1 MAPRLPAS
9 PLQER
14 GRRAR
19 RRARRPNQREPNGG
33 AAGSRQGRPGR
44 ARPGRER
51 AGLGRSA
58 RARATTLAGVP
69 PHPTLAGA
77 GRCVRSGW
85 DRTLSW
91 PPLPCA
97 ASHPGGAR
105 GKGPWA
111 SRLTSFGGCGGLVTG
126 ALGNRLCR
134 FAWEHSNWRPVSTCL
149 TPRRADSLGSGGVS
163 RVLLRW
169 SPSPVVSCKP
179 FWDSY
184 HPKWADKWPAKEDVH
199 S

>member
-33 AAGSRQGRPGR
+33 AAGSRRGRPSCAR
-44 ARPGRER
+44 APDGKGLDW
-51 AGLGRSA
+51 AGA
-58 RARATTLAGVP
+58 RARNHARRNPAP
-69 PHPTLAGA
+69 SNA
-77 GRCVRSGW
+77 GRSRAPRPLRVGQSPK
-85 DRTLSW
+85 W

-105 GKGPWA
+105 EKGPWA

-126 ALGNRLCR
+126 ALGNSLCR
-134 FAWEHSNWRPVSTCL
+134 FAWDHSNWRPVSTCL
-149 TPRRADSLGSGGVS
+149 TPRRADSLGPGGVS